1 MKPTR
6 LLLAMAAALICAA
19 LLAGCGGGPSK
30 ADYEKDMQSVSKE
43 AEKDIDK
50 LTSGSQPSAKDI
62 ENAQKTLEDAADDV
76 EDIDPPSDVEDLHK
90 DLVKVLDDTAELMGE
105 LGPIMELSQ
114 KDPSK
119 VTEDEIKKMNSVTDR
134 FGKIQKEMTRITKAY
149 KKKKYN
155 IGFDTD

>member
-1 MKPTR
+1 VKFPR
-6 LLLAMAAALICAA
+6 LLLFVAAALITAA
-19 LLAGCGGGPSK
+19 LLAGCGGPSK
-30 ADYEKDMQSVSKE
+30 ASYEKDMKKISAK

-62 ENAQKTLEDAADDV
+62 ENAQKTLDEAADDV
-76 EDIDPPSDVEDLHK
+76 DDIDPPSEVKDLHN
-90 DLVKVLDDTAELMGE
+90 DLVKVLHDTADLMGE

-119 VTEDEIKKMNSVTDR
+119 VTEKEIKKMNSVTEK

-149 KKKKYN
+149 KKKDYN
-155 IGFDTD
+155 IGFDTE

>member
-1 MKPTR
+1 VKFSR
-6 LLLAMAAALICAA
+6 LLLFMAAALISAA
-19 LLAGCGGGPSK
+19 LLAGCGGPTKSEYQK
-30 ADYEKDMQSVSKE
+30 EMKKISVK

-62 ENAQKTLEDAADDV
+62 EQAQKTLDQAADDV
-76 EDIDPPSDVEDLHK
+76 DDITPPSDVKDLHN
-90 DLVKVLDDTAELMGE
+90 DLVKVLHDTADLMGE

-119 VTEDEIKKMNSVTDR
+119 VTEAEIKKMNSVTDK

-149 KKKKYN
+149 KKKNYN
-155 IGFDTD
+155 IGFDTGS